1 MDVPK
6 IRIPNYFIVP
16 LPKNLFRVG
25 QEFFHEGDLEEEYLI
40 PSYCFI
46 LFKLIIQDKSFCVAK
61 TLAAA
66 LPELRLTS
74 DFGTEPPASTHS
86 FECFFVPHINW

>member
-25 QEFFHEGDLEEEYLI
+25 QEFFYDGDLEEESLIYL
-40 PSYCFI
+40 